1 MSFNVTVEVEG
12 PGRPVTIQQ
21 LFCLEGGRGSDKEY
35 YVIYSL
41 TIFKGKK
48 EGGPFTVLISGR
60 SRPSD
65 KVGGGGGHLDPE
77 ISEGG
82 GVKKNFLGIWSKN
95 KGGLPSLGP
104 RLLIHGET
112 SI

>member
-1 MSFNVTVEVEG
+1 MVSFNVTVEVEG

-21 LFCLEGGRGSDKEY
+21 LFCLEGGGGRGSDKEY

-65 KVGGGGGHLDPE
+65 KGGPV
-77 ISEGG
+77 I
-82 GVKKNFLGIWSKN
+82 
-95 KGGLPSLGP
+95 
-104 RLLIHGET
+104 
-112 SI
+112 

>member
-1 MSFNVTVEVEG
+1 MTVEVEG

-21 LFCLEGGRGSDKEY
+21 LFCLEGGGGRGSDKEY

-41 TIFKGKK
+41 TISKGKK

-65 KVGGGGGHLDPE
+65 KVGPV
-77 ISEGG
+77 I
-82 GVKKNFLGIWSKN
+82 
-95 KGGLPSLGP
+95 
-104 RLLIHGET
+104 
-112 SI
+112 

>member
-1 MSFNVTVEVEG
+1 MVSFNVTVEVEG

-21 LFCLEGGRGSDKEY
+21 LFCLEGEVRGSDKEY

-65 KVGGGGGHLDPE
+65 KGGPV
-77 ISEGG
+77 I
-82 GVKKNFLGIWSKN
+82 
-95 KGGLPSLGP
+95 
-104 RLLIHGET
+104 
-112 SI
+112 